1 MSRLATSFIGLV
13 LVLNAVHALAQET
26 PDHQAIRMLL
36 DADQAAWQA
45 GDVEAILGF
54 RTADYM
60 VAGVPMVN
68 GAPDLLGV
76 HFGRDYDEMKA
87 TLLDPEWTA
96 PSADVELKPKVEYEM
111 PRISIKGDKA
121 VAVSRIEWSQIDTTL
136 GKRVHMGWNSL
147 WFLVKTENGWKFKS
161 AVAGVNQWTRETN
174 K

>member
-68 GAPDLLGV
+68 GAPHLLGV

-121 VAVSRIEWSQIDTTL
+121 VAVSRIEWS
-136 GKRVHMGWNSL
+136 
-147 WFLVKTENGWKFKS
+147 
-161 AVAGVNQWTRETN
+161 
-174 K
+174 